1 MHKMNFENYYNTLSS
16 HQDEINQINHLYLN
30 ITSKGLIMDEMPH
43 VEPYKKFDR
52 ALFVPAKLKFFQR
65 PTCIFCGS
73 KAVEYHGYTPSTLK
87 HITANPSFPVFIELK
102 KHRAKCLTCG
112 HCFQAEDADLAP
124 KYAQKTNQ
132 VTQKIISELLT
143 LTTMKDIAN
152 HNNVSPSTVV
162 NVLNKSVTLSSFT
175 LHDSLPEHLCF
186 DEVRTNDNQLS
197 FICID
202 AVKHT
207 LVALLPR
214 KSSYDIEK
222 FFNGFSLAQR
232 ARVKTV
238 TTNLNA
244 YYASVAERL
253 FPNTEIIIDRFHI
266 IKMINQAFNHERV
279 KKMKLF
285 AKPSVEYNLFKC
297 HWRLFLLDPAKLDNE
312 HPRYRRQ
319 LKRSMTDAQIVSEAL
334 ELSEELLLSHNII
347 HKLHRAI
354 ICNDVLTLARCL
366 RAFKQSFKQVSVQ
379 KAQWTKK
386 HGGAYPKNIKDI
398 DNNHLIQ
405 TLNTLTTDK
414 NLAHVLN
421 AANPKFTK
429 YSNGRLKESTVKSSY
444 LDALVLACPISPT

>member
-1 MHKMNFENYYNTLSS
+1 M
-16 HQDEINQINHLYLN
+16 
-30 ITSKGLIMDEMPH
+30 
-43 VEPYKKFDR
+43 
-52 ALFVPAKLKFFQR
+52 A
-65 PTCIFCGS
+65 
-73 KAVEYHGYTPSTLK
+73 
-87 HITANPSFPVFIELK
+87 
-102 KHRAKCLTCG
+102 
-112 HCFQAEDADLAP
+112 HCFQAEDADLVT

-143 LTTMKDIAN
+143 LTTIKDIAN
-152 HNNVSPSTVV
+152 HNNVSSSTVV
-162 NVLNKSVTLSSFT
+162 NVLNESVTLSSFT

-186 DEVRTNDNQLS
+186 DEVRTNDTQLS

-207 LVALLPR
+207 LVALLPG

-222 FFNGFSLAQR
+222 FFNSFSLAQR

-238 TTNLNA
+238 TTDLNA
-244 YYASVAERL
+244 YYSSVAERL
-253 FPNTEIIIDRFHI
+253 FPNTEIIIDCFHI

-285 AKPSVEYNLFKC
+285 TKPSVEYNLFKC

-312 HPRYRRQ
+312 HPHYRRQ
-319 LKRSMTDAQIVSEAL
+319 LKCSMTDAQIVSEAL
-334 ELSEELLLSHNII
+334 ELSEELLLSHNVI

-386 HGGAYPKNIKDI
+386 HGGAYPKNIKNI

-421 AANPKFTK
+421 AANPKFAK